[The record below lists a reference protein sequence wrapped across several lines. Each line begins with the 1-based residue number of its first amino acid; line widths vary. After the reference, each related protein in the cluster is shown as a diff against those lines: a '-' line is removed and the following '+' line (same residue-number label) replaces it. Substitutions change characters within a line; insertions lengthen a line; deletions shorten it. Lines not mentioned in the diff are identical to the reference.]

1 MATRRGRL
9 GSINKF
15 LNEYKRSKLGLVG
28 IAIIVFFVLLA
39 ISAPLLTDKNPIT
52 DQNLASPYSIPVWA
66 RSLPQYSNYPVDS
79 ELLSGAALA
88 TPTDIEQWHIDA
100 SGQASFSPGQNGI
113 IAKFSPNSTRG
124 QKGTV
129 ELTQSIDYPWTYP
142 CSFNARITI
151 VPLDRTLSS
160 NDLSVDIYLTDP
172 AGTVFHILGPSVYA
186 DPGDS
191 IEYFASF
198 PQGQPATLIADP
210 VNPYVNILATGSPEV
225 LNMGAC
231 GLPQGVFRP
240 GTMKAEFAVTSKV
253 PASISLTNAELNVQ
267 GRAYGWLG
275 TDELG
280 RDIWSQFVYGAR
292 TSLIVGLVAALMS
305 VVIGTVVGLTSGF
318 KGGLV
323 DEGLMRFNDFLL
335 VIPFLPFIL
344 VILIIM
350 ELSHAVAW
358 ANTELIIII
367 LLGVLSW
374 NGIARVIRS
383 QVITVKERQFVEAS
397 RALGGSDRH
406 IIYKHILPNV
416 MGLVY
421 ANLALTVPGAI
432 LTEAAL
438 SFLGFGDPS
447 VVSWGTVVSAS
458 AFATTSSLGFAWWWF
473 LPPGLAIALLS
484 TSFVLVGFSLDSIL
498 NPKLRRR

>member
-1 MATRRGRL
+1 LVAGRGVLRSL
-9 GSINKF
+9 DSF
-15 LNEYKRSKLGLVG
+15 LNEYKRSRFGVLGL
-28 IAIIVFFVLLA
+28 AIIAFFVILA
-39 ISAPLLTDKNPIT
+39 LAAPLLTSYNPIT
-52 DQNLASPYSIPVWA
+52 DQNLASPYSIPLWA
-66 RSLPQYSNYPVDS
+66 KNFPQYTQYPVNSQLLVGTELSTQS
-79 ELLSGAALA
+79 ELQMWRITTKGPVTLVGESG
-88 TPTDIEQWHIDA
+88 
-100 SGQASFSPGQNGI
+100 GI
-113 IAKFSPNSTRG
+113 VAKFNPNASLGETSTLIL
-124 QKGTV
+124 QQTFY
-129 ELTQSIDYPWTYP
+129 YPWTYP
-142 CSFNARITI
+142 CTFSIGVTIT
-151 VPLDRTLSS
+151 PLDKTLSTS
-160 NDLSVDIYLTDP
+160 DASVDIYLQPNSATP
-172 AGTVFHILGPSVYA
+172 FHLLGPAVYT

-191 IEYFASF
+191 LEYFSSF
-198 PQGQPATLIADP
+198 PKGQPTTLVADP
-210 VNPYVNILATGSPEV
+210 AIPDVNLLATGSPV
-225 LNMGAC
+225 VTSMGAC
-231 GLPQGVFRP
+231 GLAQGIFRP
-240 GTMKAEFAVTSKV
+240 GNFTLTFEVASQV
-253 PASISLTNAELNVQ
+253 PSSILISNPYLHVV
-267 GRAYGWLG
+267 GRAFGWLG

-292 TSLIVGLVAALMS
+292 TSLIVGLTAALMS
-305 VVIGTVVGLTSGF
+305 VVIGTLVGLVSGF
-318 KGGLV
+318 KGGLT
-323 DEGLMRFNDFLL
+323 DEALMRFNDFLL

-344 VILIIM
+344 VILIIV

-358 ANTELIIII
+358 ANTELIIIV

-383 QVITVKERQFVEAS
+383 QVMTVKHRLFVEAS
-397 RALGGSDRH
+397 RGLGASDRH

>member
-1 MATRRGRL
+1 LESKRGRL
-9 GSINKF
+9 GSLQKF
-15 LNEYKRSKLGLVG
+15 LHEYRRSKLGLVG
-28 IAIIVFFVLLA
+28 VAIIVFFVALA
-39 ISAPLLTDKNPIT
+39 LSAPLLTDKNPIT

-79 ELLSGAALA
+79 ELLLGTALSSQA
-88 TPTDIEQWHIDA
+88 DLQQWHVDA
-100 SGQASFSPGQNGI
+100 TGQATFAQGQNGSV
-113 IAKFSPNSTRG
+113 AKFSPNSTLG

-129 ELTQSIDYPWTYP
+129 ELTQTFAYAWAYP
-142 CSFNARITI
+142 CSFNARITMI
-151 VPLDRTLSS
+151 PLDKTISS
-160 NDLSVDIYLTDP
+160 NDLTLDIYLTDP
-172 AGTVFHILGPSVYA
+172 SGKEFHLLGPSVYG

-191 IEYFASF
+191 MEYFASF
-198 PQGQPATLIADP
+198 AQGQPSTLIADP
-210 VNPYVNILATGSPEV
+210 VNPYVNILATGSPVV

-231 GLPQGVFRP
+231 GLPQGIFRP
-240 GTMKAEFAVTSKV
+240 GEMKVAFVLASTV
-253 PASISLTNAELNVQ
+253 PVSVSLTNAELLVQ

-305 VVIGTVVGLTSGF
+305 VVIGTIVGLASGF
-318 KGGLV
+318 KGGIV

-367 LLGVLSW
+367 LLGALSW

-397 RALGGSDRH
+397 RALGGSDLH

-447 VVSWGTVVSAS
+447 VVSWGSVVSAS

-473 LPPGLAIALLS
+473 LPPGLAIAILS